1 MTYKVKKFGD
11 HRERRTYAKTK
22 NAIELNN
29 LLEIQK
35 KSYDWFITEG
45 IKEVFEDIFPV
56 ESFTGN
62 LSLEFGEYT
71 FDEPRYSIKGCKERY
86 ATFAAPLKVAA
97 RLFNQET
104 GEVKE
109 QEIFLGDMPIMTE
122 SGTFVINGAERVI
135 VSQLVRSPSVYFEK
149 EKFVTILE
157 DGTKL
162 NISSKLHETKDFEGM
177 EIMNLQ
183 LTENN
188 NTTLLLGE
196 ITNTSPNV
204 QGGYLVNI
212 VIIDEQG
219 NEMTTI
225 EAYIKELNPGQST
238 QLSSKT
244 TLDYANAYDI
254 SISRK

>member
-1 MTYKVKKFGD
+1 MKKEEKVGIGILICIIILA
-11 HRERRTYAKTK
+11 TVILIVK
-22 NAIELNN
+22 NNKNEN
-29 LLEIQK
+29 
-35 KSYDWFITEG
+35 
-45 IKEVFEDIFPV
+45 V
-56 ESFTGN
+56 EKGN
-62 LSLEFGEYT
+62 
-71 FDEPRYSIKGCKERY
+71 I
-86 ATFAAPLKVAA
+86 
-97 RLFNQET
+97 
-104 GEVKE
+104 
-109 QEIFLGDMPIMTE
+109 I
-122 SGTFVINGAERVI
+122 
-135 VSQLVRSPSVYFEK
+135 EK